1 MGFDVGVG
9 LFLCDETFWPLR
21 ERQRFLDELNAG
33 LGRLGLPP
41 HREPRSAA
49 QIEPPLPPGTD
60 PCLLGASL
68 GSYSSH
74 ARRADRLDWFARH
87 LAVRGTTPDADP
99 PYGPDL
105 YQEYDTLTY
114 RGTTFD
120 HLLAACGE
128 GVVVL
133 PRPLPG
139 VILGGHARMVS
150 AHRLRAEA
158 VALGY
163 ALRTGDPAVSDAP
176 VVDWITGTT
185 VEDRSFERLTAR
197 VPDDDDVR
205 QGWAEESDLC
215 HRLLTAANDVL
226 RTGALGLTS

>member
-9 LFLCDETFWPLR
+9 LFLCDETFWPLQ
-21 ERQRFLDELNAG
+21 ERQRFLDEVNAT
-33 LGRLGLPP
+33 LERHGLPP

-49 QIEPPLPPGTD
+49 EIEPPLPPGTD
-60 PCLLGASL
+60 PCLLGASM

-74 ARRADRLDWFARH
+74 ARRVDRLDWFARH
-87 LAVRGTTPDADP
+87 VAVRGTAPDEDP

-105 YQEYDTLTY
+105 YQAYDTLTD
-114 RGTTFD
+114 RGTAFD

-139 VILGGHARMVS
+139 VLFGGPGCIVS

-163 ALRTGDPAVSDAP
+163 VLRTGDPAAGDAP
-176 VVDWITGTT
+176 VVDWITGTP
-185 VEDRSFERLTAR
+185 VEDRSFEGLTAR
-197 VPDDDDVR
+197 IADDDDVW

-215 HRLLTAANDVL
+215 QRLLRSADDVL